1 MKKFINHRM
10 IFFLLISFFTAV
22 VPEVKPEQEMQNQ
35 KKEVQIFSDIERT
48 FSSGNVSLISG
59 YFPSQI
65 YLSLSNGVNGFYS
78 GNQAY
83 YILQDFFQLYQP
95 INFKYTQ
102 KSESENGF
110 ATGLFTFENR
120 NKKGTAQ
127 VFISVEFSGA
137 KWKISLITIK

>member
-1 MKKFINHRM
+1 MKKFFIHINLF
-10 IFFLLISFFTAV
+10 FFLMTFQMANVFAG
-22 VPEVKPEQEMQNQ
+22 KPVQEIQNQ
-35 KKEVQIFSDIERT
+35 KKGIQIFSDIERT
-48 FSSGNVSLISG
+48 FSSGNISLISE

-65 YLSLSNGVNGFYS
+65 YLSLSTGVNGFYS
-78 GNQAY
+78 SNQAY

-95 INFKYTQ
+95 IAFKYTQ
-102 KSESENGF
+102 RSESENGF
-110 ATGLFTFENR
+110 ATGVFTFESK

>member
-1 MKKFINHRM
+1 MKKFFIH
-10 IFFLLISFFTAV
+10 IKLLLLLMSFAV
-22 VPEVKPEQEMQNQ
+22 PNGIAAMPEQDEQIQ
-35 KKEVQIFSDIERT
+35 KKDLQIFSDIERT
-48 FSSGNVSLISG
+48 FSSGNISLISS

-95 INFKYTQ
+95 INFKFTQ
-102 KSESENGF
+102 RSDTDNGF
-110 ATGLFTFENR
+110 ATGIFTFENR

-127 VFISVEFSGA
+127 VFISIEYSGA

>member
-1 MKKFINHRM
+1 MKKFVKHSI
-10 IFFLLISFFTAV
+10 IPFLLIVLFTAV
-22 VPEVKPEQEMQNQ
+22 VSEAKPGREIQNQ
-35 KKEVQIFSDIERT
+35 KKEIQIFSDIERT
-48 FSSGNVSLISG
+48 FSSGNVSLISN

-83 YILQDFFQLYQP
+83 YILQDFFQLNQP
-95 INFKYTQ
+95 ITFKFTQ
-102 KSESENGF
+102 RSESENGF
-110 ATGLFTFENR
+110 ATGLFTFENK
-120 NKKGTAQ
+120 NKKETAQ

>member
-1 MKKFINHRM
+1 MV
-10 IFFLLISFFTAV
+10 FFAATALEAI
-22 VPEVKPEQEMQNQ
+22 PAHDEQNQ
-35 KKEVQIFSDIERT
+35 KKEVQIFSDIEKT
-48 FSSGNVSLISG
+48 FSSGNVSLISS

-83 YILQDFFQLYQP
+83 YILQDFFQINQP

-110 ATGLFTFENR
+110 ATGLFTFENK
-120 NKKGTAQ
+120 NKKETAQ

>member
-1 MKKFINHRM
+1 MKKFINHST
-10 IFFLLISFFTAV
+10 ILFLLMVFFAATAL
-22 VPEVKPEQEMQNQ
+22 EAKPEHDEQNQ
-35 KKEVQIFSDIERT
+35 RKEIQIFSDIERA

-83 YILQDFFQLYQP
+83 YILQDFFQINQP

-110 ATGLFTFENR
+110 ATGLFTFENK
-120 NKKGTAQ
+120 NKKETAQ

>member
-1 MKKFINHRM
+1 MLTFVAPNV
-10 IFFLLISFFTAV
+10 TAAM
-22 VPEVKPEQEMQNQ
+22 PEQEEQNQ
-35 KKEVQIFSDIERT
+35 KKEPQIFSDIEQT
-48 FSSGNVSLISG
+48 FSSGNISLISA

-78 GNQAY
+78 SNQAY
-83 YILQDFFQLYQP
+83 YILQDFFQIYQP
-95 INFKYTQ
+95 INFKFTQ
-102 KSESENGF
+102 RSYSENGF
-110 ATGLFTFENR
+110 ATGIFTFENR

>member
-1 MKKFINHRM
+1 MKKFFIH
-10 IFFLLISFFTAV
+10 IKILLLLITFVIPNVIAAM
-22 VPEVKPEQEMQNQ
+22 PEQEEQNQ
-35 KKEVQIFSDIERT
+35 KKGSQIFSDIERT
-48 FSSGNVSLISG
+48 FSSGNISLISS

-78 GNQAY
+78 SNQAY
-83 YILQDFFQLYQP
+83 YILQDFFQIYQP
-95 INFKYTQ
+95 INFKFTQ
-102 KSESENGF
+102 QSDSENGF
-110 ATGLFTFENR
+110 ATGIFTFENR

>member
-1 MKKFINHRM
+1 MKKFFIH
-10 IFFLLISFFTAV
+10 IKLLLLLMSFAV
-22 VPEVKPEQEMQNQ
+22 PNVIAAMPEQDEQIQ
-35 KKEVQIFSDIERT
+35 KKDLQIFSDIERT
-48 FSSGNVSLISG
+48 FSSGNISLISS

-95 INFKYTQ
+95 INFKFTQ
-102 KSESENGF
+102 RSDTDNGF
-110 ATGLFTFENR
+110 ATGIFTFENR

-127 VFISVEFSGA
+127 VFISIEYSGA

>member
-1 MKKFINHRM
+1 MKKFFIH
-10 IFFLLISFFTAV
+10 IKILLLLITFVIPNVIAAM
-22 VPEVKPEQEMQNQ
+22 PEQDEQNQ
-35 KKEVQIFSDIERT
+35 KKGSQIFSDIERT
-48 FSSGNVSLISG
+48 FSSGNISLISS

-78 GNQAY
+78 SNQAY
-83 YILQDFFQLYQP
+83 YILQDFFQIYQP
-95 INFKYTQ
+95 INFKFTQ
-102 KSESENGF
+102 QSDSENGF
-110 ATGLFTFENR
+110 ATGIFTFENR

>member
-1 MKKFINHRM
+1 MKKFVKHTI
-10 IFFLLISFFTAV
+10 IPFLLIVLFTAV
-22 VPEVKPEQEMQNQ
+22 VSEAKSVSGIQNQ
-35 KKEVQIFSDIERT
+35 KKEIQIFSDIEKT
-48 FSSGNVSLISG
+48 FSSGNVSLISR

-83 YILQDFFQLYQP
+83 YILQDFFQINQP

-110 ATGLFTFENR
+110 ATGLFTFENK
-120 NKKGTAQ
+120 NKKETAQ

>member
-1 MKKFINHRM
+1 MV
-10 IFFLLISFFTAV
+10 FFAATALEAI
-22 VPEVKPEQEMQNQ
+22 PEHDEQNQ
-35 KKEVQIFSDIERT
+35 KKEVQIFSDIEKT
-48 FSSGNVSLISG
+48 FSSGNVSLISS

-83 YILQDFFQLYQP
+83 YILQDFFQINQP

-110 ATGLFTFENR
+110 ATGLFTFENK
-120 NKKGTAQ
+120 NKKETAQ

>member
-1 MKKFINHRM
+1 M
-10 IFFLLISFFTAV
+10 IFFAAIAQ
-22 VPEVKPEQEMQNQ
+22 EAKPATDEQNQ
-35 KKEVQIFSDIERT
+35 KKEVQIFSDIERA

-65 YLSLSNGVNGFYS
+65 YLSLSSGVNGFHS

-83 YILQDFFQLYQP
+83 YILQDFFQIYQP
-95 INFKYTQ
+95 ITFKYTQ
-102 KSESENGF
+102 RSESENGF

>member
-1 MKKFINHRM
+1 MKNFFSHSKKL
-10 IFFLLISFFTAV
+10 FLLIALFATVTLAI
-22 VPEVKPEQEMQNQ
+22 KPEQENQNQ
-35 KKEVQIFSDIERT
+35 KKEVQIFSDIERA

-83 YILQDFFQLYQP
+83 YILQDYFQIYQP
-95 INFKYTQ
+95 ITFKYTQ
-102 KSESENGF
+102 RSESENGF